1 MINLLIGFINKTFYI
16 NYILALWFSL
26 MLLEIITKAIIL
38 HIKAMIFVSF
48 NFAVDVVVVVVFPH
62 IYLLTRQGFCE

>member
-1 MINLLIGFINKTFYI
+1 MIDFINKKFYI

-38 HIKAMIFVSF
+38 HVKAMIFVSF

-62 IYLLTRQGFCE
+62 IYLLTRQGLCE